1 MTESNGTVMREAVF
15 NEYVAVESAHLLD
28 GKHADRTEG
37 TSGNGQYFAVSN
49 VAVQMSVGSGLQTEK
64 GNLARDNVAFQ
75 RSVRYFYGKGAGHDE
90 LMLHRGVA

>member
-15 NEYVAVESAHLLD
+15 NEYVAVESSHLLD
-28 GKHADRTEG
+28 GKHADGTEG
-37 TSGNGQYFAVSN
+37 TSGNGQHFAVSN
-49 VAVQMSVGSGLQTEK
+49 VAVQMSVGSGLQTEE
-64 GNLARDNVAFQ
+64 GNLAGDNVAFQ